1 VESATSVSRA
11 PLENPEMMVFDVD
24 SLGER
29 FRTLTDTRHRRG
41 IRYRL
46 DVLLVLL
53 VVAKLGGADH
63 PSAMGDWLH
72 SRSTELRAM
81 LHLPLPRLPHANTL
95 RRIMEKVVSPEELET
110 TLSAFIRTLPRV
122 GRSVL
127 IAIDGKTVRG
137 TIGENHPHGEHLLCA
152 YLPGEGVVLLQVAAG
167 VKDNEISVAPTLLR
181 ALDLRGK
188 IVMGDAIHTQ
198 RAASVQIRDAG
209 GDYIWLAKDNQPTL
223 HADIATLFAPP
234 EPTVLGGTIPTD
246 FQTARTVD
254 KGHGRLNRR
263 HITVSSEL
271 TGYSDWPGLAQ
282 VFQIARERVE
292 TKTGQSTHEIVY
304 GLTSLTRAQASPAR
318 LLDLIRS
325 YWGIENG
332 LHYRRDVTFHEDRT
346 RMTVGNTGRIMATV
360 NNLVVSLLRLSGATN
375 LAHAR
380 RLNAT
385 DVPTIVR
392 FVTTSPRRL

>member
-1 VESATSVSRA
+1 VESATAVLSSPVANS
-11 PLENPEMMVFDVD
+11 EMLVFDVD

-29 FRTLTDTRHRRG
+29 FRTLTDKRHRRG

-46 DVLLVLL
+46 DLLLVLL
-53 VVAKLGGADH
+53 VLAKLGGADH
-63 PSAMGDWLH
+63 PSAIGDWVS
-72 SRSTELRAM
+72 SRSKALRAA
-81 LHLPLPRLPHANTL
+81 LHLPLPRLPHANTF
-95 RRIMEKVVSPEELET
+95 RRIMEEVVSAQELET
-110 TLSAFIRTLPRV
+110 TLSAFVRTLPGV

-137 TIGENHPHGEHLLCA
+137 TIGEEHPHGEHLLCA
-152 YLPGEGVVLLQVAAG
+152 YLPQEGVVLVQVAAG
-167 VKDNEISVAPTLLR
+167 VKDNEISVAPTLLH

-188 IVMGDAIHTQ
+188 VVMGDAMHTQ
-198 RAASVQIRDAG
+198 RAASIQIRDAG

-223 HADIATLFAPP
+223 HADIATFFAPTP
-234 EPTVLGGTIPTD
+234 PTVLGGKVPTD

-271 TGYSDWPGLAQ
+271 VGYTDWPGLAQ
-282 VFQIARERVE
+282 VFQIERERVE
-292 TKTGQSTHEIVY
+292 TKTGRITHETVC
-304 GLTSLTRAQASPAR
+304 GLTSLTRAQASPER

-346 RMTVGNTGRIMATV
+346 RMTVGNTGRIMAIV
-360 NNLVVSLLRLSGATN
+360 NNLVITLLRLTGATN

-380 RLNAT
+380 RLHAT
-385 DVPTIVR
+385 DLSTIVR

>member
-1 VESATSVSRA
+1 MESAISALGS
-11 PLENPEMMVFDVD
+11 PFENPDMMVFDVD

-29 FRTLTDTRHRRG
+29 FRTLTDKRSRRG

-53 VVAKLGGADH
+53 VLAKLGGADQ
-63 PSAMGDWLH
+63 PSAIGDWLH
-72 SRSTELRAM
+72 SRSKALRAA
-81 LHLPLPRLPHANTL
+81 LHLPHSRLPHANTF
-95 RRIMEKVVSPEELET
+95 RRIMKEVISPEELET
-110 TLSAFIRTLPRV
+110 ILSAFVRTLPGV

-137 TIGENHPHGEHLLCA
+137 TIGEKHPYGEHLLCA
-152 YLPGEGVVLLQVAAG
+152 YLPEEGVVLFQVPAG
-167 VKDNEISVAPTLLR
+167 VKDNEISVARTLLDG
-181 ALDLRGK
+181 LDLRGK
-188 IVMGDAIHTQ
+188 VVMGDAMHTQ
-198 RAASVQIRDAG
+198 RAASVQICDGG

-223 HADIATLFAPP
+223 HDDIATLFAPA
-234 EPTVLGGTIPTD
+234 EPSVLGGKIPTD

-254 KGHGRLNRR
+254 KGHGRLNHRQ
-263 HITVSSEL
+263 ITVSSEL
-271 TGYSDWPGLAQ
+271 TGYTDWPGLAQ
-282 VFQIARERVE
+282 VFQIERERVE
-292 TKTGQSTHEIVY
+292 IKTGKITHETVC
-304 GLTSLTRAQASPAR
+304 GLTSLTRAQASPER
-318 LLDLIRS
+318 LLHLIRS

-346 RMTVGNTGRIMATV
+346 RMTLGNTGRIMAIV
-360 NNLVVSLLRLSGATN
+360 NNLVIGLLRLTGATN

-385 DVPTIVR
+385 DLPTIVR